1 MIEVG
6 TKPSIY
12 NKLFEDIVKELIG
25 KEGKR
30 KVRTIIFRSF
40 IYSLQEGRGQIQSN
54 IFIEWSKNKSLEE
67 LKLLFFWKI
76 LMDYEVTRFVIKKI
90 DICVDSSNRLSVA
103 LLSKKLV
110 QEYGD
115 RDVVK
120 RSLRS
125 FLATLNHFGFLS
137 QINKKNYNL
146 FDKATLS
153 NEQLRNFLILYAKVF
168 LISKVVDIKNIEPEF
183 LFFFQPAAL
192 PDVAKKYNGIDWQYI
207 RGANRNQLILRNE
220 IN

>member
-12 NKLFEDIVKELIG
+12 NEPFEYIAKELVG

-40 IYSLQEGRGQIQSN
+40 IYSFQKQRSTIQSN
-54 IFIEWSKNKSLEE
+54 IFLDWLKDKSLEE
-67 LKLLFFWKI
+67 LTPLFFWKI
-76 LMDYEVTRFVIKKI
+76 LMDYEIARFIMKKI
-90 DICVDSSNRLSVA
+90 DICVDNSKSLSVA
-103 LLSKKLV
+103 LLSKKQV

-125 FLATLNHFGFLS
+125 FLATLDHFGFLS
-137 QINKKNYNL
+137 QIDKKHYNL
-146 FDKATLS
+146 FDKAKLS
-153 NEQLRNFLILYAKVF
+153 NEQLRDFLILYAKSF
-168 LISKVVDIKNIEPEF
+168 LRSKVVDIKNIEPEF
-183 LFFFQPAAL
+183 FFFFQPVDL
-192 PDVAKKYNGIDWQYI
+192 PNIAKKYNGIDWEYI
-207 RGANRNQLILRNE
+207 RGANRNQLILKE
-220 IN
+220 